1 MISLSDMKSIMPI
14 IEWQDQRDKEII
26 DCALRKILYEKFS
39 FFGNKEIY
47 NPHVVFSGVGLREDL
62 NAYFVERMPMY
73 EIKSMIMTT
82 MVMSRLNFIT
92 KNQADYYYFDES
104 VNDDLESFYDKLRLG
119 KKPNKS
125 ADTFFISKLT
135 ENEQELLEKKHL
147 PYIKSCVE
155 WENVLM
161 RKELTD
167 DGQSLFKPDPLEF
180 VLVGCR
186 RRTFKMKNSIFNCC
200 SIQ

>member
-1 MISLSDMKSIMPI
+1 MSI

-47 NPHVVFSGVGLREDL
+47 NTHVVFAGVGLRKDL

-73 EIKSMIMTT
+73 EITSMIMTT